1 MTDKTITFRVNGTQV
16 ASDVPGDTPLMH
28 VLRND
33 LGIKGT
39 RAGCG
44 VGSCGSCMV
53 LMDGR
58 AVNSC
63 DTPLWSVDG
72 RQVTTV
78 EGLGTPAAPHP
89 VQRAFV
95 ELQAAQCGYCIN
107 GLMMSVAAL
116 ALQPEPATEAALQAA
131 LTRHLC
137 RCGTHLRIVQA
148 ARRALGIPH
157 HG

>member
-1 MTDKTITFRVNGTQV
+1 MTDKTITFTVNGAPV
-16 ASDVPGDTPLMH
+16 ESRVGGDTPLMY

-33 LGIKGT
+33 LHVKGA

-53 LMDGR
+53 WMDGR
-58 AVNSC
+58 AINSC
-63 DTPLWSVDG
+63 DTPLWSVEG

-78 EGLGTPAAPHP
+78 EGLGTPQAPHP
-89 VQRAFV
+89 VQRAFI

-107 GLMMSVAAL
+107 GIMMSVAAL
-116 ALQPEPATEAALQAA
+116 SRQPEPATEEALQTA

-148 ARRALGIPH
+148 ARRALGIEQ
-157 HG
+157 G